1 MDIIKESTEKFTSL
15 KVNGSVRQ
23 VVEMAWNFD
32 LMKSVM
38 REMLLDETKLP
49 MGKLQKEQIL
59 KAFKILKEI

>member
-1 MDIIKESTEKFTSL
+1 
-15 KVNGSVRQ
+15 
-23 VVEMAWNFD
+23 MAWNFD